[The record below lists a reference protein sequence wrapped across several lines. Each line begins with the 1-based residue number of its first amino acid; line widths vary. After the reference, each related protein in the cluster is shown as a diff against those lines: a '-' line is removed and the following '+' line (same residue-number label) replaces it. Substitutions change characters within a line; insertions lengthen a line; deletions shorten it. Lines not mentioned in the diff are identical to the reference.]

1 MNIAEPVQITA
12 ETLGTGVHR
21 PEPYCVFSSER
32 ARSSRMY
39 KDEDISLV
47 IWNVGPGQSTSPHA
61 HPESAHTFYVL
72 AGTGEYI
79 QANDPPVA
87 LGPGD
92 CVIIPRN
99 VHHAIVNNGTEP
111 LSYLAFTSQ
120 GPNGYSR
127 A

>member
-1 MNIAEPVQITA
+1 MNVAEPVQITV
-12 ETLGTGVHR
+12 ETLGNGVHR
-21 PEPYCVFSSER
+21 AEPYCVFSSER

-47 IWNVGPGQSTSPHA
+47 VWNLQPGQSTSPHS

-72 AGTGEYI
+72 TGSGEYV
-79 QANDPPVA
+79 QADAHAVPI
-87 LGPGD
+87 GPGD
-92 CVIIPRN
+92 CVIIPRT
-99 VHHAIVNNGTEP
+99 VHHTIVNNGTEP

-127 A
+127 G